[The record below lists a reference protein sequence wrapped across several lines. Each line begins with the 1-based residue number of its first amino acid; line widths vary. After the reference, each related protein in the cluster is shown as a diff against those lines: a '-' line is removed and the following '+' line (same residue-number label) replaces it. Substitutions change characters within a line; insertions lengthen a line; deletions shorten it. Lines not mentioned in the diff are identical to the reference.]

1 MNPDFVNL
9 YIGKLLKE
17 IEEATKTRL
26 LISAQLEYS
35 ESIVKE
41 LSEKLEKI
49 EKTNSKKVVKKEVDT
64 SETF

>member
-1 MNPDFVNL
+1 
-9 YIGKLLKE
+9 
-17 IEEATKTRL
+17 
-26 LISAQLEYS
+26 LEYA